1 MQEINVI
8 NSRETVFHRQVILLE
23 LNFFVI
29 KKKCSRWSNQAGKI
43 SLTAGQFAQCL
54 DLNET
59 PANVL

>member
-8 NSRETVFHRQVILLE
+8 NSRETVFHRRVILLE

-29 KKKCSRWSNQAGKI
+29 KNCSRWSNQAGKI